1 MNILVVDDEPSVRR
15 VAMRVLENAGHRC
28 FPAGTSA
35 EAVTLLG
42 RNSFDVAMLDVRMPG
57 ESGLELARLIQRAYP
72 KVRVVMVTATADF
85 SSVAEARVAGAI
97 DYLVKPVPSAALR
110 AAVERAGARGKRPLA
125 PAEPLSAPPAVLAPT
140 AATPSAAP
148 VASAEPMIDRLFHAM
163 VEAGASDLHL
173 AAHMPPM
180 VRQDGDMCALET
192 DAEPL
197 TVPDI
202 VRLLHQIMPSKN
214 RQEFEATHDT
224 DFAYEI
230 PGLSRF
236 RGNVFMD
243 RKGMAAVF
251 RTVPNA
257 IVSAETLGLT
267 PAMLQLCQLRK
278 GLVLVTGPTGSGK
291 STTLAAMIDHIN
303 RHRSD
308 HVITIEDPIEF
319 VHENERCLVNQ
330 REVYS
335 HTASFKTALRA
346 ALREDPD
353 VLLIGEMRDLETV
366 AIALEAAETGHLVF
380 ATLHTSTAAST
391 IDRVIDQ
398 FPGDRQAQIRV
409 MLSES
414 LKGVI
419 AQTLC
424 RQVGGGRVAAW
435 EVLIMTPA
443 ISNLIRTGK
452 TFQIPSMMQVGR
464 SAGMAMLNDSLF
476 ELVRASRI
484 TAEEADSRAI
494 DKAGLAVML
503 GRGGTERENLAPT
516 AGQGLAKVGVA
527 V

>member
-28 FPAGTSA
+28 YPAGTCA
-35 EAVTLLG
+35 EAVALLG
-42 RNSFDVAMLDVRMPG
+42 RNNFDVAMLDVRMPG
-57 ESGLELARLIQRAYP
+57 ESGLELARMIQRVYP
-72 KVRVVMVTATADF
+72 RVRVVMVTATADF

-110 AAVERAGARGKRPLA
+110 EAVDRAGARGKRA
-125 PAEPLSAPPAVLAPT
+125 PAAAEPQSVGPTPPPPA
-140 AATPSAAP
+140 AAASAAP
-148 VASAEPMIDRLFHAM
+148 VTGAEPLIDRLFHAM

-180 VRQDGDMCALET
+180 IRQDGDMCALDT

-197 TVPDI
+197 TVAD
-202 VRLLHQIMPSKN
+202 VVHLLHQIMPGKS

-257 IVSAETLGLT
+257 IVSSETLGLT

-303 RHRSD
+303 RHRAD

-319 VHENERCLVNQ
+319 VHENDRCLVNQ

-380 ATLHTSTAAST
+380 ATLHTTTAAST

-424 RQVGGGRVAAW
+424 RQIGGGRVAAW

-464 SAGMAMLNDSLF
+464 SAGMAMLNDALF

-503 GRGGTERENLAPT
+503 GRGGGERESTAPT
-516 AGQGLAKVGVA
+516 AGPGLVRAGA
-527 V
+527 AA